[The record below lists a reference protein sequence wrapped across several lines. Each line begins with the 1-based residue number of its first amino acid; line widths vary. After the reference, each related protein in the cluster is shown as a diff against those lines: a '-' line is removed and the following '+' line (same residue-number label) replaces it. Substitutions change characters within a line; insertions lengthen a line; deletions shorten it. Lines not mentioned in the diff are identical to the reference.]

1 VAQRGKFA
9 SDVVRRHPRF
19 DTNETG
25 RQVRK
30 RRKNATFPAKRENID
45 DMSFMRALV
54 ARMMF
59 EHAIDQKLVYV
70 FGYSNG
76 GHMAFR
82 LAMEA
87 PAEIAAIAS
96 VAASLPTPDASL
108 CPQRGR
114 TSRAMLINGTADP
127 IN

>member
-1 VAQRGKFA
+1 
-9 SDVVRRHPRF
+9 
-19 DTNETG
+19 
-25 RQVRK
+25 
-30 RRKNATFPAKRENID
+30 
-45 DMSFMRALV
+45 MSFMHALV

-59 EHAIDQKLVYV
+59 DHAIDQKLVYV

-96 VAASLPTPDASL
+96 VAACLPTRPKL
-108 CPQRGR
+108 R
-114 TSRAMLINGTADP
+114 RACSGDEHRP
-127 IN
+127 S